1 MVCLMISMRLKVV
14 VQLRKLFGK
23 PGVKVHIRSL
33 KNIFEDGFY
42 HFGYC
47 SVKSIEVG
55 HVFI

>member
-1 MVCLMISMRLKVV
+1 MISMRLKAI

-23 PGVKVHIRSL
+23 PDVKVQIRSL
-33 KNIFEDGFY
+33 KNILEEGFY

>member
-1 MVCLMISMRLKVV
+1 MIFMRLKVV

-23 PGVKVHIRSL
+23 PDVKVHIRSL
-33 KNIFEDGFY
+33 KNIFEDGVY